1 MRHKP
6 LLMRV
11 KVLYLCPWKSRGAW
25 HHDIFADEIRKVNNH
40 ATGIQSHKYNN
51 RIINNLQNKSRRD
64 EKTII

>member
-11 KVLYLCPWKSRGAW
+11 KVLYLCPWKNRGAW